1 MKYLKDKI
9 YIIGKYNIDYLI
21 LDVIDM
27 YVIIMGM
34 GRVGLSLANLLID
47 DGYDITLID
56 DNEALCNEAA
66 AELDALVIC
75 GNGTNSKLLE
85 EANIED
91 ADFFIAT
98 TGNDEAN
105 LLSCILVRKYDVPN
119 IIARVSN
126 PDHEEAFIAVGID
139 NVISPEITAAGFLEK
154 LVTRPNV
161 ADLISLGEGDAE
173 ILDMTIGND
182 KVVGKRIKEVS
193 PTKDFIIIAT
203 YPNGKLVIPQ
213 EDNILARGEKVSV
226 LVKRGS
232 FSKASKTLE
241 K

>member
-1 MKYLKDKI
+1 
-9 YIIGKYNIDYLI
+9 
-21 LDVIDM
+21 M
-27 YVIIMGM
+27 YVIIMGI

-47 DGYDITLID
+47 DGYDITIID
-56 DNEALCNEAA
+56 DNEALCNEIA

-85 EANIED
+85 ETNIED
-91 ADFFIAT
+91 ADFFVAT

-105 LLSCILVRKYDVPN
+105 LLSCILVRKYNVPN

-126 PDHEEAFIAVGID
+126 PDHEEAFKAVGID

-173 ILDMTIGND
+173 ILDMTITNN
-182 KVVGKRIKEVS
+182 KIIGKRIGEVS
-193 PTKDFIIIAT
+193 PTKDYIIIAT
-203 YPNGKLVIPQ
+203 YHNGKLVIPQ
-213 EDNILARGEKVSV
+213 TDNIIARGEKVSV

-232 FSKASKTLE
+232 FSKVSKKFE

>member
-1 MKYLKDKI
+1 
-9 YIIGKYNIDYLI
+9 
-21 LDVIDM
+21 M

-34 GRVGLSLANLLID
+34 GRVGLSLARLLID

-56 DNEALCNEAA
+56 DNESLCVDAA

-126 PDHEEAFIAVGID
+126 PDHEEAFKAVGID

-173 ILDMTIGND
+173 ILDMTISND
-182 KVVGKRIKEVS
+182 KVVGKRIKEIS
-193 PTKDFIIIAT
+193 PNKDFIIIAT

-213 EDNILARGEKVSV
+213 ENNILARGEKVSV

-232 FSKASKTLE
+232 FSKVSKKLE
-241 K
+241 